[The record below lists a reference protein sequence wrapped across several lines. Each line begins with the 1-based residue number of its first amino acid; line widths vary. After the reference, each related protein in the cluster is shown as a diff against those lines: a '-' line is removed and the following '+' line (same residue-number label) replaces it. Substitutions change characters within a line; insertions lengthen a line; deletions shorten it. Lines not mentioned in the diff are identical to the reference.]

1 MHSDVKPSYKWLA
14 LSCTSLGTLMAS
26 LNGGT
31 LIIAIPDLMRVLRA
45 DLLSAVWI
53 LIVYQLIQTVLVLTA
68 GRLAD
73 MIGRKRLYVAGFALF
88 GVASLIAGF
97 CTNAWELIVMRGVQ
111 GAAGAFMI
119 ANSSA
124 IVTDAFPR
132 ERLGLALGTNM
143 IVFAV
148 GNIIGTILGGWL
160 VTVGWEWVFWFNV
173 PISIIGTIWAA
184 ANLRELSTPDAS
196 REHDV
201 AGMLAYMVGMTGLL
215 IALTAGGIDGWLSPM
230 VVSGFI
236 AAALGLPLFFFIEKR
251 SGAPMID
258 LKLFKHPPFTL
269 GNVAA
274 FFNAIARSGITML
287 FVFYY
292 QGPKGFDAITA
303 GLLLTPV
310 AASMLVASPLSGL
323 LADRYGSRILS
334 LIGLIL
340 TTFGLGMMMFIKID
354 SSFAYVLASM
364 IVMGLG
370 SGFFN
375 SPNTRLVM
383 TSAPAN
389 RRGIAAGTRS
399 MLINSGSVFS
409 IALVLAL
416 VTSGIDPKVLFSI
429 FAGVTSGLPASA
441 LSQFTRG
448 FETSFAVLAL
458 ISLLSVAI
466 GLLPHQAEE
475 DEEGHVIEHDAGH
488 HHGTAKAGL

>member
-31 LIIAIPDLMRVLRA
+31 LIIAIPDLMRVLKA

-53 LIVYQLIQTVLVLTA
+53 LIVYQLVQTVLVLTA

-73 MIGRKRLYVAGFALF
+73 MIGRKKLYVAGFALF
-88 GVASLIAGF
+88 GLASLVAGF

-184 ANLRELSTPDAS
+184 ANLRELSSPDAS
-196 REHDV
+196 REHDI
-201 AGMLAYMVGMTGLL
+201 AGLRAFMVGMTGLL
-215 IALTAGGIDGWLSPM
+215 IALTAGGIDGWLTPM
-230 VVSGFI
+230 VIWGFV
-236 AAALGLPLFFFIEKR
+236 AALVGLPLFLRIERR

-274 FFNAIARSGITML
+274 FLNAIARSGITLL

-292 QGPKGFDAITA
+292 QGPKGFDALTA

-310 AASMLVASPLSGL
+310 AASMLVASPLSGV

-334 LIGLIL
+334 LIGLLL
-340 TTFGLGMMMFIKID
+340 TTAGLGMMMFIKID
-354 SSFAYVLASM
+354 SPFAYVLSSM

-416 VTSGIDPKVLFSI
+416 VTSGIDPKLLFSI
-429 FAGVTSGLPASA
+429 FAGVTSGLPSSA
-441 LSQFTRG
+441 LNQFTRG
-448 FETSFAVLAL
+448 FETSFGVLAL

-475 DEEGHVIEHDAGH
+475 DEEGHVIAHEAAHRGAATRG
-488 HHGTAKAGL
+488 

>member
-1 MHSDVKPSYKWLA
+1 MA
-14 LSCTSLGTLMAS
+14 TLNA
-26 LNGGT
+26 GT

-53 LIVYQLIQTVLVLTA
+53 LIVYQLVQTVLVLTA

-73 MIGRKRLYVAGFALF
+73 MVGRKTLYVAGFALF
-88 GVASLIAGF
+88 GVASVIAGF
-97 CTNAWELIVMRGVQ
+97 CSNAWELIVMRGVQ

-143 IVFAV
+143 IVVAV
-148 GNIIGTILGGWL
+148 GSILGTILGGWL

-173 PISIIGTIWAA
+173 PISVIGTIWAA
-184 ANLRELSTPDAS
+184 VNLRELSTPDRS
-196 REHDV
+196 REHDI

-215 IALTAGGIDGWLSPM
+215 FALTAGGVDGWLTSF
-230 VVSGFI
+230 VFWGF
-236 AAALGLPLFFFIEKR
+236 AAALLGLPLFFLIEKR
-251 SGAPMID
+251 SAAPMID
-258 LKLFKHPPFTL
+258 LSLFRHPPFTL

-274 FFNAIARSGITML
+274 FLNSVARNGVTFL

-303 GLLLTPV
+303 GLLLPPI
-310 AASMLVASPLSGL
+310 AASMLVASPFSGI
-323 LADRYGSRILS
+323 LADRYGSRLLS
-334 LIGLIL
+334 IIGLALNTI
-340 TTFGLGMMMFIKID
+340 GLLMMSFIKID
-354 SSFAYVLASM
+354 SPFVYVLSSM

-370 SGFFN
+370 GGFFN
-375 SPNTRLVM
+375 SPNTRLIM

-399 MLINSGSVFS
+399 MLLNSAGVIS

-416 VTSGIDPKVLFSI
+416 ITSGIDPKLLFSI
-429 FAGVTSGLPASA
+429 FAGVTTGMPASA
-441 LSQFTRG
+441 LDQFTRG
-448 FETSFAVLAL
+448 FETSFAVLAFF
-458 ISLLSVAI
+458 SLLSLVVAI
-466 GLLPHQAEE
+466 LPHQSEE
-475 DEEGHVIEHDAGH
+475 DEEGRPIEHESALHRAKVAAG
-488 HHGTAKAGL
+488 